1 MISAVRCSN
10 DDLTSDYEVYSKCN
24 SCLKKVAY
32 SKMCFQ
38 TCTLHVLH
46 CHADE
51 DRWISGHILYK
62 SWQLE
67 LNQTWPLI
75 YLDD

>member
-1 MISAVRCSN
+1 
-10 DDLTSDYEVYSKCN
+10 
-24 SCLKKVAY
+24 
-32 SKMCFQ
+32 MCFQ

-67 LNQTWPLI
+67 LNQIWPLTYRMI
-75 YLDD
+75 EVQLFPFAVHVAQIDIN